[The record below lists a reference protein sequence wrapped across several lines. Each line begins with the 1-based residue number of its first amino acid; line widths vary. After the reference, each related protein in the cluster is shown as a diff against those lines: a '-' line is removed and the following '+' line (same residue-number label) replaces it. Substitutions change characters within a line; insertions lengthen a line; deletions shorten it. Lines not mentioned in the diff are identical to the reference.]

1 MPRLTATTAPAQ
13 TDVEFAFSPALD
25 MLNAMYF
32 TRLVIDAEGVE
43 GWPVALRKEMAPDL
57 LAELDYLYWFPNGA
71 GLMGQL
77 SDMLFSHPRVWG
89 SVDDLVAFIQ
99 EVPAGIGPS
108 QQDAGIQ
115 GLAYYLACV
124 RVEEKPLS
132 EDPREALRLKITADG
147 VEDVEAVME
156 LWDRPEELRER
167 MVRLVERFYEDHYRA
182 ELPKR
187 RPVLE
192 RSVAAHRGIS
202 REEAPDVIS
211 RLTGRDKICL
221 DEACAAPYE
230 RLIFMPSLDMGP
242 YISCAAMA
250 GPHPVHGMF
259 YPCEP
264 EFLGETD
271 HHARDIQRLSRIYK
285 ALSDEQRLRIL
296 HILRDGGEMY
306 AQEIVDRMDL
316 HQSVVSRHLM
326 LLYAVGLLSVRKQNN
341 MKFYSLNPGIR
352 SELGETMD
360 LFTVEK

>member
-1 MPRLTATTAPAQ
+1 
-13 TDVEFAFSPALD
+13 
-25 MLNAMYF
+25 
-32 TRLVIDAEGVE
+32 
-43 GWPVALRKEMAPDL
+43 
-57 LAELDYLYWFPNGA
+57 
-71 GLMGQL
+71 
-77 SDMLFSHPRVWG
+77 MLFSHPRAWG
-89 SVDDLVAFIQ
+89 SIDDLVAFIR
-99 EVPAGIGPS
+99 EMPAGIGPS
-108 QQDAGIQ
+108 QQDAGLQ

-124 RVEEKPLS
+124 RDETKLLS
-132 EDPREALRLKITADG
+132 DDPREALRLKITADG
-147 VEDVEAVME
+147 VEDVDTVMD

-167 MVRLVERFYEDHYRA
+167 MVRLVERFYEEHYKA

-187 RPVLE
+187 RPALE
-192 RSVAAHRGIS
+192 RSVAAHRGLS
-202 REEAPDVIS
+202 REEAYGVIT
-211 RLTGRDKICL
+211 RLTGRDELCIGDVL
-221 DEACAAPYE
+221 SAPFE

-259 YPCEP
+259 YACEP

-326 LLYAVGLLSVRKQNN
+326 LLRAVGLLSVRKQNN

-352 SELGETMD
+352 SELSETMD
-360 LFTVEK
+360 LFTVAK